1 MNRTPVLAPVR
12 PRAPTWPG
20 PERRAADGLSWIAAV
35 AVGYT
40 VVQLALAV
48 PGTGLGWD
56 ESVYVSQ
63 VARGSEAAFFSA
75 PRARGITF
83 LVAPVTA
90 VTSSVEVLRVFL
102 AVLSGAGLF
111 AALAVWRTLLPARV
125 LALAGG
131 LFAGLWITVF
141 YGPQVMPNLWVALGA
156 LFTVGC
162 FLRAVRGPA
171 DRAGLLGTGAG
182 LAFVALMRPGDAVW
196 LLLPLAA
203 VALLSRT
210 ARRPVLLVA
219 LVAGTLVGC
228 LPWIVEAYVAYDG
241 LLARLR
247 RAGEIQGHLGPH
259 FAVDDQMRALEGRSL
274 CRPCDMPWRKPV
286 TGVWFLVL
294 WPLAAGGVM
303 VAALRRCPFTTA
315 PSAVRPSAV
324 LVPALAGLVLAVPYL
339 LLIGYAAP
347 RFLLPAY
354 ALLALPVAVCL
365 GRLAGSARPRAAA
378 AVVLGLALAG
388 HLTVQYAVLNGT
400 VERGRDNNKAF
411 ERITAELRRNGVRA
425 PCVIS
430 GSEAPRIA
438 LRTGCAS
445 RQTGGHDGSITR
457 AALARLGDRRAVA
470 YVVDGRNRPPSFTR
484 GWRPLTLPGLPSRPE
499 LRTYLSPAAA
509 PPTAGR

>member
-1 MNRTPVLAPVR
+1 MNRTPALAPVR
-12 PRAPTWPG
+12 PRARIWPG
-20 PERRAADGLSWIAAV
+20 PERRAADGLLWIGAV
-35 AVGYT
+35 AVAYT

-48 PGTGLGWD
+48 RGTGLGWD

-63 VARGSEAAFFSA
+63 VSRGSEAAFFSA

-83 LVAPVTA
+83 LVAPVT
-90 VTSSVEVLRVFL
+90 VLTSSLGVLRVFL

-111 AALAVWRTLLPARV
+111 AALAVWRTLLPPRV

-162 FLRAVRGPA
+162 FLRAARDPS
-171 DRAGLLGTGAG
+171 DRAGLVGTGAG
-182 LAFVALMRPGDAVW
+182 LVFVALMRPSDAVW

-203 VALLSRT
+203 VALLTRE
-210 ARRPVLLVA
+210 ARRPALLVA
-219 LVAGTLVGC
+219 LVAGTVVGC

-259 FAVDDQMRALEGRSL
+259 FAVDDQLRALEGRAL
-274 CRPCDMPWRKPV
+274 CRPCDVPWRKPV
-286 TGVWFLVL
+286 TAVWFLVL
-294 WPLAAGGVM
+294 WPLAAGGAL
-303 VAALRRCPFTTA
+303 VAARRRCPFTTA
-315 PSAVRPSAV
+315 PTAVRPSAV

-347 RFLLPAY
+347 RFMLPAY

-365 GRLAGSARPRAAA
+365 GRIAASARPRAAA
-378 AVVLGLALAG
+378 AVVLGLALVG
-388 HLTVQYAVLNGT
+388 HLAIQYAVLNGT
-400 VERGRDNNKAF
+400 LERGRVNRKAF
-411 ERITAELRRNGVRA
+411 DRIVSELHRNGVRP
-425 PCVIS
+425 PCVVS
-430 GSEAPRIA
+430 GSVAPPLA
-438 LRTGCAS
+438 FHAGCAS

-457 AALARLGDRRAVA
+457 AGLLRLGDERAVA
-470 YVVDGRNRPPSFTR
+470 YVVEGRNRPPSFIR

-499 LRTYLSPAAA
+499 LRAYLSPAAV
-509 PPTAGR
+509 PPGTGR

>member
-1 MNRTPVLAPVR
+1 MNRTPDLAPVR

-20 PERRAADGLSWIAAV
+20 PARRADGLLWIAAV
-35 AVGYT
+35 AAAYT

-48 PGTGLGWD
+48 FGTGLGWD

-90 VTSSVEVLRVFL
+90 LTSSVEVLRVFL

-111 AALAVWRTLLPARV
+111 AALAVWRTLLPPRV

-162 FLRAVRGPA
+162 FLRAARDPF

-182 LAFVALMRPGDAVW
+182 LVFVALMRPSDAVW

-203 VALLSRT
+203 VALLSRA
-210 ARRPVLLVA
+210 ARRPALLVA
-219 LVAGTLVGC
+219 LAAGTVLGC

-259 FAVDDQMRALEGRSL
+259 FAVDDQLRALEGRSL
-274 CRPCDMPWRKPV
+274 CRPCDVPWRKPV
-286 TGVWFLVL
+286 AAVWFLVL
-294 WPLAAGGVM
+294 WPLAAGGAA
-303 VAALRRCPFTTA
+303 VAARRRCPFTAA
-315 PSAVRPSAV
+315 PTAVRPSAV
-324 LVPALAGLVLAVPYL
+324 LVPALVGLSLAVPYL

-365 GRLAGSARPRAAA
+365 GRIAASARPRAAA

-400 VERGRDNNKAF
+400 MERSRNNHKAF
-411 ERITAELRRNGVRA
+411 DRIVSELRRNGVRE
-425 PCVIS
+425 PCVVS

-438 LRTGCAS
+438 LRAGCAS
-445 RQTGGHDGSITR
+445 RQIGGHDGSITR
-457 AALARLGDRRAVA
+457 TALARLGEERAVA
-470 YVVDGRNRPPSFTR
+470 YVVEGHNRPPSFTR
-484 GWRPLTLPGLPSRPE
+484 GWRLLTLPGLPSRPE
-499 LRTYLSPAAA
+499 LRAYVSRAAG
-509 PPTAGR
+509 PPGTGR